1 MHTKEEI
8 LNSLQTNKMRIKKF
22 GVKSIGVFGSY
33 AKGEQGAK
41 SDIDILVE
49 FEKGQ
54 KKFDNYM
61 DLKFYLE
68 EIFDCKVDLV
78 INDSIKPSLREPI
91 LSGVTY
97 AA

>member
-1 MHTKEEI
+1 MHKREEI
-8 LNSLQTNKMRIKKF
+8 LSLLQINRTRIKKF
-22 GVKSIGVFGSY
+22 GVKRIGLFGSY
-33 AKGEQGAK
+33 ARGEQKAV

-54 KKFDNYM
+54 KSFDNYM

-68 EIFDCKVDLV
+68 KIFGRKVDLV

>member
-1 MHTKEEI
+1 MN
-8 LNSLQTNKMRIKKF
+8 LLQTNRMRIKKF
-22 GVKSIGVFGSY
+22 GVKSIGLFGSY
-33 AKGEQGAK
+33 ASREQGAK

-54 KKFDNYM
+54 KNFDNYM

-68 EIFDCKVDLV
+68 ELFGRKVDLV
-78 INDSIKPSLREPI
+78 INESIKPSLREPI